1 MRHKVWRNS
10 RTIDFLPGQYP
21 RVSCIGRFCNI
32 LEGMQLDNNSANDF
46 FPRAARSRVHSSVE
60 SSHRRASRTK
70 MPSSAGY
77 LLGAFVA
84 AIALFLALWWMLIS
98 GGDEAPWIPAGLA
111 ASVVLLVV
119 LSARE
124 VVMRR
129 AWTRYL
135 LDQGGDRP
143 KANSNKKDFSGK
155 SHSTS
160 ALSATWRTIQTQSE
174 DADSS
179 SNPESHFD
187 VFQLCRDYLS
197 TTDETLRSNNLPAEK
212 RIAIRAGQDRIRSIQ
227 KHHLL
232 TWARDSS
239 RSLTYD
245 AQQRA
250 RTSDKIEAANRALH
264 CLESAQKFYPDEA
277 ELNESSVA
285 IREFIASVKVAH
297 WVELAERSAFKG
309 HYRRAIERYKD
320 ALFYLNRETVK
331 EDVRIPGAERIGRE
345 IELLQSRLRAKE
357 NDDET
362 SHRERT
368 HGQERTAE

>member
-1 MRHKVWRNS
+1 
-10 RTIDFLPGQYP
+10 
-21 RVSCIGRFCNI
+21 
-32 LEGMQLDNNSANDF
+32 MQLGNNPANDF
-46 FPRAARSRVHSSVE
+46 FPRAARSHVRSPVE
-60 SSHRRASRTK
+60 SSYRRVSRTK

-135 LDQGGDRP
+135 LDQGGDRLP
-143 KANSNKKDFSGK
+143 RAGSNKKGFSGK

-160 ALSATWRTIQTQSE
+160 ELSAAWRTIQKQSE
-174 DADSS
+174 EADSS

-187 VFQLCRDYLS
+187 VFQLCQDYLS

-212 RIAIRAGQDRIRSIQ
+212 RIAIRAGQDRIRAIQ

-239 RSLTYD
+239 RSLTYE

-264 CLESAQKFYPDEA
+264 CLESAQKFYPEET
-277 ELNESSVA
+277 ELNDSSVA

-331 EDVRIPGAERIGRE
+331 EEVRIPGAERIGRE
-345 IELLQSRLRAKE
+345 IELLQSHMRAQK
-357 NDDET
+357 NRDET
-362 SHRERT
+362 SQSDRT
-368 HGQERTAE
+368 KGQERSPE

>member
-1 MRHKVWRNS
+1 
-10 RTIDFLPGQYP
+10 
-21 RVSCIGRFCNI
+21 
-32 LEGMQLDNNSANDF
+32 
-46 FPRAARSRVHSSVE
+46 
-60 SSHRRASRTK
+60 

-77 LLGAFVA
+77 LLGAFVTA
-84 AIALFLALWWMLIS
+84 LALFVALWWVLLS

-119 LSARE
+119 MSARE

-135 LDQGGDRP
+135 LDQGSDPSSRSS
-143 KANSNKKDFSGK
+143 AKKGFPGK
-155 SHSTS
+155 THSS
-160 ALSATWRTIQTQSE
+160 SVLSAAWRTIQNQSE
-174 DADSS
+174 EADLTSS
-179 SNPESHFD
+179 PESHFD
-187 VFQLCRDYLS
+187 VFHLCQDYLS
-197 TTDETLRSNNLPAEK
+197 TTDETLRSNLPAEK
-212 RIAIRAGQDRIRSIQ
+212 RIAIKAGQDRIRAIQ

-239 RSLTYD
+239 RSLTYE

-264 CLESAQKFYPDEA
+264 CLESAQKFYPDET
-277 ELNESSVA
+277 ELNESSQA

-331 EDVRIPGAERIGRE
+331 EEVRIPGAERIERE
-345 IELLQSRLRAKE
+345 IELLRSRLQ
-357 NDDET
+357 
-362 SHRERT
+362 
-368 HGQERTAE
+368 GQKNGRNGNV

>member
-1 MRHKVWRNS
+1 
-10 RTIDFLPGQYP
+10 
-21 RVSCIGRFCNI
+21 
-32 LEGMQLDNNSANDF
+32 MQLGNNSANDF
-46 FPRAARSRVHSSVE
+46 FPRAARSHVHGPAE
-60 SSHRRASRTK
+60 SSHRRGSRTK

-84 AIALFLALWWMLIS
+84 AIALFLALWWMLIT

-135 LDQGGDRP
+135 LDQGGDRSP
-143 KANSNKKDFSGK
+143 RSSSKKGFSGK
-155 SHSTS
+155 SHSS
-160 ALSATWRTIQTQSE
+160 SGLSAAWRTIQTQSE
-174 DADSS
+174 DADASS
-179 SNPESHFD
+179 SPESHFD
-187 VFQLCRDYLS
+187 VFQLCQDYLS
-197 TTDETLRSNNLPAEK
+197 TTDETLRSNNLPGEK
-212 RIAIRAGQDRIRSIQ
+212 RIAIRAGQDRIRAIQ

-239 RSLTYD
+239 RALTYE
-245 AQQRA
+245 AQQRV

-264 CLESAQKFYPDEA
+264 CLESAQKFYPDDT

-285 IREFIASVKVAH
+285 IREFIGSVKVAH
-297 WVELAERSAFKG
+297 WVELAERTAFKG

-320 ALFYLNRETVK
+320 ALFYLNRETMK
-331 EDVRIPGAERIGRE
+331 EEVRVPGAERIGRE
-345 IELLQSRLRAKE
+345 IELLQSRLRAQK
-357 NDDET
+357 NRSET
-362 SHRERT
+362 SHSERT
-368 HGQERTAE
+368 NGQERPPE

>member
-1 MRHKVWRNS
+1 
-10 RTIDFLPGQYP
+10 
-21 RVSCIGRFCNI
+21 
-32 LEGMQLDNNSANDF
+32 
-46 FPRAARSRVHSSVE
+46 
-60 SSHRRASRTK
+60 

-77 LLGAFVA
+77 LVGAFVA
-84 AIALFLALWWMLIS
+84 AMALFFGLWWMLVS

-111 ASVVLLVV
+111 ASVVLLVA

-124 VVMRR
+124 VIMRR

-135 LDQGGDRP
+135 LEQGGERSARMGSD
-143 KANSNKKDFSGK
+143 GK
-155 SHSTS
+155 GAPRRAQSTS
-160 ALSATWRTIQTQSE
+160 LLSSAWRVIQKQSLE
-174 DADSS
+174 ADAE

-187 VFQLCRDYLS
+187 VFHLCQDYLS
-197 TTDETLRSNNLPAEK
+197 GADEALRANNLPAEK
-212 RIAIRAGQDRIRSIQ
+212 RIAVKAGKERVKALQ

-264 CLESAQKFYPDEA
+264 CLESALKFYPDEL
-277 ELNESSVA
+277 ELRESSLA
-285 IREFIASVKVAH
+285 IQEFVGSVKVAH

-320 ALFYLNRETVK
+320 ALFYLTRESVK
-331 EDVRIPGAERIGRE
+331 EEIRKPGIERISRE
-345 IELLQSRLRAKE
+345 IAALQSRLSNQTNGR
-357 NDDET
+357 
-362 SHRERT
+362 REAVT
-368 HGQERTAE
+368 EPGNGTNMEGE

>member
-1 MRHKVWRNS
+1 
-10 RTIDFLPGQYP
+10 
-21 RVSCIGRFCNI
+21 
-32 LEGMQLDNNSANDF
+32 
-46 FPRAARSRVHSSVE
+46 
-60 SSHRRASRTK
+60 
-70 MPSSAGY
+70 
-77 LLGAFVA
+77 
-84 AIALFLALWWMLIS
+84 MLIS

-135 LDQGGDRP
+135 LDQGGDPSTR
-143 KANSNKKDFSGK
+143 SSTNKKGSAGK

-160 ALSATWRTIQTQSE
+160 VLSVAWRTIQKQSE
-174 DADSS
+174 EADLS

-187 VFQLCRDYLS
+187 VFQLCQDYLS

-212 RIAIRAGQDRIRSIQ
+212 RIAIRAGQDRIRAIQ

-239 RSLTYD
+239 RSLTYE

-264 CLESAQKFYPDEA
+264 CLESAQKFYPDET

-309 HYRRAIERYKD
+309 QYRRAIERYKD

-331 EDVRIPGAERIGRE
+331 EEARISGAERIGRE
-345 IELLQSRLRAKE
+345 IESLRSRLQTQKNGRA
-357 NDDET
+357 ET
-362 SHRERT
+362 SSSERT
-368 HGQERTAE
+368 GGQERVPE

>member
-1 MRHKVWRNS
+1 
-10 RTIDFLPGQYP
+10 
-21 RVSCIGRFCNI
+21 
-32 LEGMQLDNNSANDF
+32 
-46 FPRAARSRVHSSVE
+46 
-60 SSHRRASRTK
+60 

-77 LLGAFVA
+77 LLGALVA
-84 AIALFLALWWMLIS
+84 AIALFVALWWMLIS

-135 LDQGGDRP
+135 LDQGGDPSTRSS
-143 KANSNKKDFSGK
+143 ANKKSSSGK
-155 SHSTS
+155 SHSS
-160 ALSATWRTIQTQSE
+160 SVLSAAWRTIQNQSE
-174 DADSS
+174 EADLSS
-179 SNPESHFD
+179 QPESHFD
-187 VFQLCRDYLS
+187 VFHLCQDYLS

-212 RIAIRAGQDRIRSIQ
+212 RIAIRAGQDRIRAIQ

-239 RSLTYD
+239 RSLTYE

-277 ELNESSVA
+277 ELNESSLA

-331 EDVRIPGAERIGRE
+331 EEVRLPGAERIGRE
-345 IELLQSRLRAKE
+345 IEALRSRLQAQKEGRA
-357 NDDET
+357 ET
-362 SHRERT
+362 SSERGD
-368 HGQERTAE
+368 GQERVPE

>member
-1 MRHKVWRNS
+1 MH
-10 RTIDFLPGQYP
+10 LG
-21 RVSCIGRFCNI
+21 
-32 LEGMQLDNNSANDF
+32 NNSANDF
-46 FPRAARSRVHSSVE
+46 FPRSVRAHVRNYAE
-60 SSHRRASRTK
+60 SVHRRASRPK
-70 MPSSAGY
+70 MPSSTGY
-77 LLGAFVA
+77 LLGALVA
-84 AIALFLALWWMLIS
+84 AIALFLALWGMLIS

-135 LDQGGDRP
+135 LEHGGERASRMSSSKKP
-143 KANSNKKDFSGK
+143 SPNKTYS
-155 SHSTS
+155 SSL
-160 ALSATWRTIQTQSE
+160 LSAAWRRIQTQSE
-174 DADSS
+174 EADSS
-179 SNPESHFD
+179 STPEAHFD
-187 VFQLCRDYLS
+187 VFQLCQDYLS
-197 TTDETLRSNNLPAEK
+197 TTDETLRSSIPAEK
-212 RIAIRAGQDRIRSIQ
+212 RIAIRAGQDRIRAIQ

-239 RSLTYD
+239 RSLTYE

-264 CLESAQKFYPDEA
+264 CLESAQKFYPDEI

-309 HYRRAIERYKD
+309 HYLRAIERYKD

-331 EDVRIPGAERIGRE
+331 EEVRISGVERIGRE
-345 IELLQSRLRAKE
+345 IESLQSRLSSALRQTSNGAGKNRNDVSHTKE
-357 NDDET
+357 T
-362 SHRERT
+362 PGHERT
-368 HGQERTAE
+368 SK

>member
-1 MRHKVWRNS
+1 M
-10 RTIDFLPGQYP
+10 G
-21 RVSCIGRFCNI
+21 
-32 LEGMQLDNNSANDF
+32 NNSANDF
-46 FPRAARSRVHSSVE
+46 FPRSVRAHVHNYAESV
-60 SSHRRASRTK
+60 HRRAARAR
-70 MPSSAGY
+70 MPSSTGY

-84 AIALFLALWWMLIS
+84 AIGLFLALWWMLIS

-111 ASVVLLVV
+111 ASVVLLVA

-135 LDQGGDRP
+135 LEQGDRP
-143 KANSNKKDFSGK
+143 SRSGNIKKSSTSK
-155 SHSTS
+155 SHSS
-160 ALSATWRTIQTQSE
+160 SVLSAAWRTIQTQSE
-174 DADSS
+174 EADSS
-179 SNPESHFD
+179 ANPESHFD
-187 VFQLCRDYLS
+187 VFQLCQDYLA
-197 TTDETLRSNNLPAEK
+197 TTDETLRSNNQPAEK
-212 RIAIRAGQDRIRSIQ
+212 RIAIRAGQDRIRALQ

-239 RSLTYD
+239 RSMTYE

-264 CLESAQKFYPDEA
+264 CLESALKFYPDET

-309 HYRRAIERYKD
+309 HYLRAIERYKD
-320 ALFYLNRETVK
+320 ALFYLNRETLK
-331 EDVRIPGAERIGRE
+331 EDVRVSGAERIGHE
-345 IELLQSRLRAKE
+345 IELLQSRLNSALVQNSDEARKRR
-357 NDDET
+357 NDI
-362 SHRERT
+362 S
-368 HGQERTAE
+368 